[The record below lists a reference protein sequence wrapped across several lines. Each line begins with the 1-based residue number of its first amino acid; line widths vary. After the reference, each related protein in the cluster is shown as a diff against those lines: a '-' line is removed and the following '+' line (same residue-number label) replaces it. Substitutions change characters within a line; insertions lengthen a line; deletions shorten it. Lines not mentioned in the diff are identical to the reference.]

1 MQMFYKNDKCIV
13 EVYHFF
19 ENKTALIFSPHM
31 ASKQN
36 GFGWVY
42 APMKNLIP
50 LEYYNEHKDNCF
62 ISKSERNKIKERLA
76 LTKAEWT
83 CTDGFSFNSCDEAIN
98 HEMEIMKNLEDIKNA

>member
-19 ENKTALIFSPHM
+19 ENKTALIFSPPM
-31 ASKQN
+31 ASKLN

-42 APMKNLIP
+42 TPMKNLIP

-62 ISKSERNKIKERLA
+62 MSKSEKNKIKERLTF
-76 LTKAEWT
+76 TKAEWT
-83 CTDGFSFNSCDEAIN
+83 CTDGLSFNSCDDAIK
-98 HEMEIMKNLEDIKNA
+98 HEMEVIKNLEDIKNA

>member
-19 ENKTALIFSPHM
+19 ENKIALVFSPHL

-36 GFGWVY
+36 GFGWIY
-42 APMKNLIP
+42 APMRSLIP
-50 LEYYNEHKDNCF
+50 IEYYNEHKENYF
-62 ISKSERNKIKERLA
+62 MSKSEKNKIKERLT

-83 CTDGFSFNSCDEAIN
+83 CTDGLSFDSCDDAIK
-98 HEMEIMKNLEDIKNA
+98 HEMEIMENAK

>member
-31 ASKQN
+31 ASKLN

-42 APMKNLIP
+42 TPMKNLIP

-62 ISKSERNKIKERLA
+62 MSKSEKNKIKERLT

-83 CTDGFSFNSCDEAIN
+83 CTDGLSFNSCDEAIK
-98 HEMEIMKNLEDIKNA
+98 HEMEVIKNLEDIKNA